1 MISEPEPWI
10 SFDAFLT
17 IEEEAGR
24 KHEYDDGYLTAMA
37 GATARH
43 VTITQNLV
51 GILRPHLRGTACRV
65 YSVDMKLR
73 PERTKGYYPDVF
85 VSCDER
91 NRAEEI
97 VKQYPS
103 LVIEVLS
110 RRTERRDRGTKWA
123 GYRLCET
130 LQEYVLVS
138 QYSPAVEVYCRSG
151 EMWAYRAYGTGERV
165 PLASIDLEL
174 SMGSIYEDIE
184 WGRKPGGGMDGS

>member
-1 MISEPEPWI
+1 
-10 SFDAFLT
+10 
-17 IEEEAGR
+17 
-24 KHEYDDGYLTAMA
+24 MA

-73 PERTKGYYPDVF
+73 PERTKGDSPDVF

-165 PLASIDLEL
+165 PFASIDIEL

-184 WGRKPGGGMDGS
+184 WGRKPGGGTGGS